1 MDVCSTSI
9 RSILMVFL
17 IYAGSALAD
26 TPVAECG
33 VSSSADFEVL
43 KVTNDIE
50 ATISPCITV
59 THENVIIDC
68 QGHQLI
74 GETSGLDFA
83 IRVEESGD
91 GVVITDCKLSWWW
104 LSISVASDNG
114 LIVDNLITD
123 CGFGLVLGSADFNT
137 IMTNKIGRCSWDA
150 FALLNSNENLFRDN
164 GAFENPRVRG
174 LLLSNSHNNE
184 IVDNRFG
191 RNYTGIYMTG
201 SDENVLIDNVSKGH
215 VTAGIRI
222 HDSRENHLEDN
233 VASKNDVGIQVD
245 EEDLNNIYIDNVCRN
260 NVTAASNLEGAC
272 N

>member
-1 MDVCSTSI
+1 MNVCSIST
-9 RSILMVFL
+9 RSILMVSLMF
-17 IYAGSALAD
+17 AGIALAD
-26 TPVAECG
+26 TTVSECG
-33 VSSSADFEVL
+33 ISSSADFEVL

-59 THENVIIDC
+59 THENVMVDC

-74 GETSGLDFA
+74 GKTSGLDFA

-91 GVVITDCKLSWWW
+91 GVVITDCKLSQWW
-104 LSISVASDNG
+104 LSISVASDGG

-123 CGFGLVLGSADFNT
+123 CGFGLVLGSANFNT
-137 IMTNKIGRCSWDA
+137 VMTNKIGRCSWDA
-150 FALLNSNENLFRDN
+150 FAFLNSNENLFRDN
-164 GAFENPRVRG
+164 GAYENSHVRG
-174 LLLSNSHNNE
+174 LLLDNSHENE

-191 RNYTGIYMTG
+191 RNYTGVYLTG
-201 SDENVLIDNVSKGH
+201 SNGNVLIDNVSKGH

-233 VASKNDVGIQVD
+233 VASRNDIGIQVD
-245 EEDLNNIYIDNVCRN
+245 EEELDNTYIDNVCRN
-260 NVTAASNLEGAC
+260 NRTAPSNLEDAC